1 MSGRLLVY
9 GTALALGGLLIA
21 FAWYGYPAP
30 GSDAPSFVVSAI
42 NVASG
47 RGLVNPLYP
56 QIAVA
61 DPTGLAR
68 HVYYPPLFPLVLSWL
83 MVSPT
88 PQQAFVA
95 IAALRLTSL
104 LLAAHL
110 LLRVSAG
117 SSEPRPALTF
127 LIAISLCGLCTN
139 WLPTAGR
146 PEALATLLVL
156 GLALAVVA
164 LPMEGAVPL
173 AGTALGL
180 LAATQPFGALEAF
193 LLLGVWLASRFA
205 PGRTLALLAAVGA
218 LAALVV
224 IVVLILS
231 PHGLLETVR
240 GMLRAYPATPWNA
253 PPGSDWWRPWLL
265 HRRST
270 FYGPL
275 LLASVAC
282 AIAILRRRPRVG
294 SPALLVLFAALL
306 AACLFHGSL
315 THGSRRHYN
324 ALLFSPLIYASLV
337 AWYAAPGQGAVRR
350 MQIARTAIVV
360 AVVASAAG
368 FLGYLACFPWFLRHA
383 RTLPDARAEWQRLA
397 LPPGSPL
404 FATGPAWTLMDDHGA
419 LQLGSRP
426 LVAGL
431 AGSRPTLVIG
441 QRLDDAGAPPTLP
454 GFQLEQDLFSRAMTA
469 ESKRARFVEEDYSF
483 AVYVPR

>member
-1 MSGRLLVY
+1 MSGRLPVY

-95 IAALRLTSL
+95 IAALRLASL

-117 SSEPRPALTF
+117 SSQPRPALTV
-127 LIAISLCGLCTN
+127 LIVASLCGLCTN

-156 GLALAVVA
+156 VLALAVVA
-164 LPMEGAVPL
+164 LPVEGAL
-173 AGTALGL
+173 LIAGTALGL
-180 LAATQPFGALEAF
+180 LAATQTFGALEAF
-193 LLLGVWLASRFA
+193 LLLGVWLARRVA
-205 PGRTLALLAAVGA
+205 PGRTLALLAVVGA
-218 LAALVV
+218 LATLVV
-224 IVVLILS
+224 VVVLALS
-231 PHGLLETVR
+231 PHGVVETLR
-240 GMLRAYPATPWNA
+240 GMWRAYPATPWSA
-253 PPGSDWWRPWLL
+253 PPGPDWWRPWLL

-282 AIAILRRRPRVG
+282 AIAIRRRRPRVG
-294 SPALLVLFAALL
+294 SPALLVVFAALL

-324 ALLFSPLIYASLV
+324 ALLFSPLFYASLA
-337 AWYAAPGQGAVRR
+337 AWSAAPGQAAGRGMR
-350 MQIARTAIVV
+350 IARTAIVV

-383 RTLPDARAEWQRLA
+383 RTLPAARAEWRRIA
-397 LPPGSPL
+397 PPPGAPL
-404 FATGPAWTLMDDHGA
+404 FATGPAWTLMDDHRA
-419 LQLGSRP
+419 IQLGSRP
-426 LVAGL
+426 LVPAL

-441 QRLDDAGAPPTLP
+441 QRLDDGGAPPSFP
-454 GFQLEQDLFSRAMTA
+454 GFRLERDAFSPALTT
-469 ESKRARFVEEDYSF
+469 ESKGARFVEEDYSF